1 MCFCYN
7 SQFFFHLLVCS
18 YLYVLS
24 QYQGQ
29 GVGTRLLR
37 YALDQLKLDQRCIY
51 LRTPAATR
59 EIFLHQGWREVDTYD
74 VDLAEWAGKL
84 RGYGMYRTSI
94 LVRDSSGLDTTAEK
108 Y

>member
-51 LRTPAATR
+51 LRTPTATR
-59 EIFLHQGWREVDTYD
+59 EIFLHQGWREVDTYNIEK
-74 VDLAEWAGKL
+74 AEKARKHKKNGT
-84 RGYGMYRTSI
+84 YRTSI
-94 LVRDSSGLDTTAEK
+94 LVRDSSGLDT
-108 Y
+108 